1 MHRRDFALGLVAAGT
16 WACGDRPTSAP
27 PPPRRALAPEPEPEL
42 PSPGP
47 PPPPVANSALG
58 PPLVTRAAL
67 DARADALRE
76 RHVGRGFTVLV
87 EPPFV
92 VIGDEPPAD
101 VQRRADRTIHWS
113 VLRLKQDY
121 FARDPAR
128 IIDVYLFADRASYGR
143 NTRELFGE
151 EPDTP
156 YGYYSPRHAALI
168 MNIGTGGG
176 TLVHEIVHP
185 FMAANF
191 PACPAWFNEGLAS
204 LYEQCG
210 EHGGRIVGYPNWR
223 LPQLQAAIRARRLRS
238 FAELCAT
245 DSDEI
250 LRRALRPQLR
260 PGPLPL
266 LLFTGAGS
274 PARLLSR
281 LRRRRR
287 PRSRRLR
294 HPAEARRPPRHAPLR
309 ARVAALRPRPA
320 VELSRAATAR
330 PPPRPPPSSP

>member
-1 MHRRDFALGLVAAGT
+1 MHRRDFALGLVAAGA
-16 WACGDRPTSAP
+16 WACGERPTSAP
-27 PPPRRALAPEPEPEL
+27 PPPRLLAPDPAPEL
-42 PSPGP
+42 PAPGP
-47 PPPPVANSALG
+47 PPPPVATSTLG
-58 PPLVTRAAL
+58 PPLISRAAL
-67 DARADALRE
+67 DARADELRE
-76 RHVGRGFTVLV
+76 RHADRGFTVLV

-92 VIGDEPPAD
+92 VIGDESPAE
-101 VQRRADRTIHWS
+101 VQRRADRTIHGS

-210 EHGGRIVGYPNWR
+210 EHGGRLVGYPNWR

-245 DSDEI
+245 GSDE
-250 LRRALRPQLR
+250 
-260 PGPLPL
+260 
-266 LLFTGAGS
+266 FYGARSGLNYAQ
-274 PARLLSR
+274 ARYLCYYLQERDR
-281 LRRRRR
+281 LRDYYHAFVAGVDLDPGGYVTLQKVLGHRDMPRFEREWRRFVLDLQW
-287 PRSRRLR
+287 S
-294 HPAEARRPPRHAPLR
+294 
-309 ARVAALRPRPA
+309 
-320 VELSRAATAR
+320 
-330 PPPRPPPSSP
+330 

>member
-1 MHRRDFALGLVAAGT
+1 MHRREFALGLAAAGM
-16 WACGDRPTSAP
+16 WACGDRPASAP
-27 PPPRRALAPEPEPEL
+27 PRPAPRLSLEPEPDL

-47 PPPPVANSALG
+47 PPPPVAASELAAARI
-58 PPLVTRAAL
+58 PRAAL
-67 DARADALRE
+67 DARADALRQ
-76 RHVGRGFTVLV
+76 RHADRGFTVLV

-92 VIGDEPPAD
+92 ILGDEPAAD

-113 VLRLKQDY
+113 VLRLRQDY

-128 IIDVYLFADRASYGR
+128 IIDVYLFADRLSYGR
-143 NTRELFGE
+143 NTQEIFGE

-185 FMAANF
+185 FMASNF

-210 EHGGRIVGYPNWR
+210 EHAGRIVGYPNWR
-223 LPQLQAAIRARRLRS
+223 LPGLQAAIRARRLRS

-245 DSDEI
+245 DSDE
-250 LRRALRPQLR
+250 
-260 PGPLPL
+260 
-266 LLFTGAGS
+266 FYGARSGLNYAQ
-274 PARLLSR
+274 ARYLCYYLQEQDR
-281 LRRRRR
+281 LRDYYHAFVAGADLDPGGYTTLQKILGHRDMPRFEREWRRFVLDLQW
-287 PRSRRLR
+287 S
-294 HPAEARRPPRHAPLR
+294 
-309 ARVAALRPRPA
+309 
-320 VELSRAATAR
+320 
-330 PPPRPPPSSP
+330 

>member
-1 MHRRDFALGLVAAGT
+1 MHRRDFALGLVAAGA
-16 WACGDRPTSAP
+16 WACGERPTPAP

-42 PSPGP
+42 PAPGP
-47 PPPPVANSALG
+47 PPPPVATSALG
-58 PPLVTRAAL
+58 PPVITRAAL
-67 DARADALRE
+67 DARADELRE
-76 RHVGRGFTVLV
+76 RHAGRGFTVLV

-92 VIGDEPPAD
+92 VIGDESPAD

-223 LPQLQAAIRARRLRS
+223 LPHLQAAIRARRLRS

-245 DSDEI
+245 DSDE
-250 LRRALRPQLR
+250 
-260 PGPLPL
+260 
-266 LLFTGAGS
+266 FYGARSGLNYAQ
-274 PARLLSR
+274 ARYLCYYLQEHDR
-281 LRRRRR
+281 LRDYYHAFVAGADLDPGGYATLQKIVGHRDMPRFEREWRRFVLDLQW
-287 PRSRRLR
+287 S
-294 HPAEARRPPRHAPLR
+294 
-309 ARVAALRPRPA
+309 
-320 VELSRAATAR
+320 
-330 PPPRPPPSSP
+330 